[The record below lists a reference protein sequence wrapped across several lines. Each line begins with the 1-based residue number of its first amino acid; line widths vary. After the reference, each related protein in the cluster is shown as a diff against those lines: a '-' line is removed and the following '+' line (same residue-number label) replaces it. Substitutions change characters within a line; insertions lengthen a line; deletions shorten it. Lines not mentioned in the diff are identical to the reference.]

1 MSQAAR
7 LGDVL
12 AVLDELYD
20 PRWAEEWDSV
30 GLVVGDPDGPV
41 RRVLFAVDPVMAVI
55 EEAAAWQADL
65 LVTHH
70 PLLLRGVHSIATTSS
85 KGRAV
90 TALVRGGIALHVAHT
105 NADVADPGVSDALAI
120 ALGLTQL
127 RPLRPSAP
135 AGELD
140 KVVTFVPHEDA
151 DRVIDALAA
160 AGAGELGDYARCAWT
175 TQGLGTFLPL
185 PGAQPAVGEV
195 GTAERVAETR
205 IEMVL
210 RRDRRTAVIAAL
222 KAAHPYEEP
231 AYDVLELASGDS
243 GRGLGRVGQLA
254 EPQTLDRFAAR
265 VARSLPATAL
275 PVRVAGD
282 RDRPVHSVAVCGG
295 AGDDLFADVRA
306 SGADVFVTADLR
318 HHPAS
323 EALEQGPPALVDC
336 AHWATEWP
344 WLADAERLLQDGLTG
359 RGVTVQTRV
368 STLVTD
374 PWTSTVSTTDDR
386 SKR

>member
-1 MSQAAR
+1 VSEAAR

-20 PRWAEEWDSV
+20 PRWAEEWDAV
-30 GLVVGDPDGPV
+30 GLVVGDPDDQV
-41 RRVLFAVDPVMAVI
+41 ARVLFAVDPVMAVI
-55 EEAAAWQADL
+55 EEATAWQADL

-70 PLLLRGVHSIATTSS
+70 PLLLRGVHSVATTSS

-105 NADVADPGVSDALAI
+105 NADVADPGVSDALAT

-127 RPLRPSAP
+127 RPLRPSASV
-135 AGELD
+135 ADLD
-140 KVVTFVPHEDA
+140 KIVTFVPHEHA
-151 DRVIDALAA
+151 DEVIDALAA

-185 PGAQPAVGEV
+185 PGARPAVGDV
-195 GTAERVAETR
+195 GTAERVPETR

-231 AYDVLELASGDS
+231 AYDVLELAAGES
-243 GRGLGRVGQLA
+243 GRGLGRVGELP
-254 EPQTLDRFAAR
+254 EPETLDRFAAR
-265 VARSLPATAL
+265 VARSLPATAV
-275 PVRVAGD
+275 PIRVAGD
-282 RDRPVHSVAVCGG
+282 RDRPVRSVAVCGG
-295 AGDDLFADVRA
+295 AGDDLFGDVRA

-344 WLADAERLLQDGLTG
+344 WLADAERLLQDGLTR

-386 SKR
+386 SQR

>member
-1 MSQAAR
+1 MSEAAR

-30 GLVVGDPDGPV
+30 GLVVGDPDDPV

-55 EEAAAWQADL
+55 EEAVAWQADL

-70 PLLLRGVHSIATTSS
+70 PLLLRGVHSVATTSS

-105 NADVADPGVSDALAI
+105 NADVADPGVSDALAD

-135 AGELD
+135 EGELD
-140 KVVTFVPHEDA
+140 KLVTFVPHEDA

-195 GTAERVAETR
+195 GAAERVPETR

-231 AYDVLELASGDS
+231 AYDVLELAAGAS
-243 GRGLGRVGQLA
+243 GRGLAGSGRC
-254 EPQTLDRFAAR
+254 PSRRRLDQFAAR
-265 VARSLPATAL
+265 VARSLPATAV
-275 PVRVAGD
+275 PISVAGD
-282 RDRPVHSVAVCGG
+282 PDRTIRSVAVCGG
-295 AGDDLFADVRA
+295 AGDDLFGDAGPRA
-306 SGADVFVTADLR
+306 PTCSSPPTCGTTPRRRRWSRARRRWSTAR
-318 HHPAS
+318 T
-323 EALEQGPPALVDC
+323 GPPS
-336 AHWATEWP
+336 
-344 WLADAERLLQDGLTG
+344 G
-359 RGVTVQTRV
+359 RGWPTR
-368 STLVTD
+368 SGGCGTA
-374 PWTSTVSTTDDR
+374 
-386 SKR
+386 

>member
-1 MSQAAR
+1 VSEAAR

-20 PRWAEEWDSV
+20 PRWAEEWDAV
-30 GLVVGDPDGPV
+30 GLVVGDPHDPV

-55 EEAAAWQADL
+55 EEAAAWEADL

-70 PLLLRGVHSIATTSS
+70 PLLLRGVHSVATTSS

-105 NADVADPGVSDALAI
+105 NADVADPGVSDALAT
-120 ALGLTQL
+120 ALGLTEL

-135 AGELD
+135 EGELD

-210 RRDRRTAVIAAL
+210 RRDRRTAVIDAL

-231 AYDVLELASGDS
+231 AYDVLELAAGES
-243 GRGLGRVGQLA
+243 GRGLGRVGMLP
-254 EPQTLDRFAAR
+254 EPESLDQFAAR
-265 VARSLPATAL
+265 VARSLPATSV
-275 PVRVAGD
+275 PIRVAGD
-282 RDRPVHSVAVCGG
+282 RDRAVRSVAVCGG

-344 WLADAERLLQDGLTG
+344 WLADAERLLQDGLTR

-374 PWTSTVSTTDDR
+374 PWTSTMSTTDDR
-386 SKR
+386 SQR